1 MKQNLRRHQVS
12 RYLIIT
18 NKATLSYKDFSKC
31 INEEFRV
38 KPVPEPLVHALF
50 GRFRQFKVKEGS
62 EGIELSA
69 EMDIID
75 FLLGINLLS
84 RITID

>member
-1 MKQNLRRHQVS
+1 LFISV
-12 RYLIIT
+12 
-18 NKATLSYKDFSKC
+18 ATLSFKDFHKC

-38 KPVPEPLVHALF
+38 KPVPEPLVLALF

-84 RITID
+84 RITIDQKIKCKFSHS

>member
-1 MKQNLRRHQVS
+1 M
-12 RYLIIT
+12 
-18 NKATLSYKDFSKC
+18 
-31 INEEFRV
+31 
-38 KPVPEPLVHALF
+38 PEPLVLALF
-50 GRFRQFKVKEGS
+50 SRFRQFKVKEGS

-84 RITID
+84 RITIDQKIKCKFSDN

>member
-1 MKQNLRRHQVS
+1 
-12 RYLIIT
+12 
-18 NKATLSYKDFSKC
+18 
-31 INEEFRV
+31 
-38 KPVPEPLVHALF
+38 VPEPLVLALF

-84 RITID
+84 RITIDQKIKCKSYHY

>member
-1 MKQNLRRHQVS
+1 LFISV
-12 RYLIIT
+12 
-18 NKATLSYKDFSKC
+18 ATLSFKDFHKC

-38 KPVPEPLVHALF
+38 KPVPEPLVLALF
-50 GRFRQFKVKEGS
+50 GRFRQFKIKEGS

-84 RITID
+84 RITIDQKIKCKFSHS